1 MYNFLLKNG
10 TAVAMGIGMALIVI
24 FMISIIVGFNSAGYD
39 IGSDLIDVDKS
50 SIDFFNPGLFITIVL
65 CLIATLFMLG
75 GIARD
80 IALNGKKGLKFIIG
94 LFVLIILFVV
104 LYNTSAYETGGK
116 WDMLYKDNFVT
127 EGSSKMI
134 SAGIYTCGLLLL
146 LSVLSIVYS
155 EVRSFI
161 K

>member
-24 FMISIIVGFNSAGYD
+24 FMISIFVGFNSAGYD
-39 IGSDLIDVDKS
+39 IGSDLVDVDKS
-50 SIDFFNPGLFITIVL
+50 SINFFNPGLYITILLGVL
-65 CLIATLFMLG
+65 AALFMLG
-75 GIARD
+75 GIIRD
-80 IALNGKKGLKFIIG
+80 IALNGKKGLKFILG
-94 LFVLIILFVV
+94 LVVLIVLFVV

-116 WDMLYKDNFVT
+116 WDVLYKDNFVT
-127 EGSSKMI
+127 EGSSRLV